1 MHKSFK
7 VKPTE
12 ELLLALEQIVQNQVD
27 MIEFKKIAVKVATD
41 FLRENNLTHDQ
52 CQTMISHVE
61 RLVISTT
68 MDELCSNFEMAEKDS
83 ESIIGYSHLS

>member
-1 MHKSFK
+1 MHKTFK

-12 ELLLALEQIVQNQVD
+12 ELLLALERIVQNQVD
-27 MIEFKKIAVKVATD
+27 MVEFKKIAVKVATD
-41 FLRENNLTHDQ
+41 FLRENNLTDAQ

-68 MDELCSNFEMAEKDS
+68 MDELSSNLEMLEKDA

>member
-1 MHKSFK
+1 MYKTFK

-12 ELLLALEQIVQNQVD
+12 ELLLALEQIVQNQAD

-41 FLRENNLTHDQ
+41 FLRENNLTDDQ
-52 CQTMISHVE
+52 CQTMLSHVE
-61 RLVISTT
+61 KLVISTT
-68 MDELCSNFEMAEKDS
+68 MDELISNFEMTEKDA

>member
-41 FLRENNLTHDQ
+41 FLRENNLTHD
-52 CQTMISHVE
+52 
-61 RLVISTT
+61 
-68 MDELCSNFEMAEKDS
+68 
-83 ESIIGYSHLS
+83 